1 MIKSIIGKYLDLLSN
16 LIPRLS
22 GKQAFYLFCI
32 PFKAK
37 LNEKQQAFLNSSKK
51 ERLKLGDQEIQTYSW
66 GEGSKLLLLVHGWQS
81 NTYRWK
87 NYIDHFDKKEYTIV
101 GFDAPGHG
109 NSDGLICN
117 VPLYEEA
124 LKKVVSHYGKPS
136 CIISH
141 SIGAFSSLYF
151 LYKNNYVVDK
161 LITMASPYSATQFV
175 EHFRRELSVNEKTI
189 VQLKRY
195 FEKYTGHSTDYFSI
209 EQFAPSIRS
218 KTLIIHDEED
228 LTTSAEHAVE
238 LHGYINASEYYP
250 TKGFG
255 HKLKS
260 ASVMNKV
267 SQFVAS

>member
-1 MIKSIIGKYLDLLSN
+1 MLKSIIGTYLDLLSN
-16 LIPRLS
+16 LIPKLS

-37 LNEKQQAFLNSSKK
+37 LNKSQQAFLNGSTKK
-51 ERLKLGDQEIQTYSW
+51 RLNVDGQEIQTYRW
-66 GEGSKLLLLVHGWQS
+66 GEGPKILLLVHGWQS

-87 NYIDHFDKKEYTIV
+87 NYIEHFDKKEYTII

-117 VPLYEEA
+117 VPLYEKA
-124 LKKVVSHYGKPS
+124 LMAVVSHYGKPA

-151 LYKNNYVVDK
+151 LYKNKYAVDK
-161 LITMASPYSATQFV
+161 LITMASPYSAIQFV
-175 EHFRRELSVNEKTI
+175 EHFKRELKVNDKTI
-189 VQLKRY
+189 GLLNRY
-195 FEKYTGHSTDYFSI
+195 FEKYTGHPTSYFSI
-209 EQFAPSIRS
+209 QQFAPSIRS

-228 LTTSAEHAVE
+228 QTTQVQNAID
-238 LHGYINASEYYP
+238 LHGYIKASEYFP

-260 ASVMNKV
+260 TVVIDKV